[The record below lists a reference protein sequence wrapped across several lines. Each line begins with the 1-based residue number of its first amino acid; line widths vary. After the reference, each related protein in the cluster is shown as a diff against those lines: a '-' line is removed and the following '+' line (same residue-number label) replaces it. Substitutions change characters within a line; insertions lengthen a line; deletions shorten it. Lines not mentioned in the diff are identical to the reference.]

1 MPLLGHPS
9 QASLA
14 TFLRGAAKLLPSK
27 PKAIVVV
34 TAHWVSQ
41 HGLHASFGLAVDY
54 MTLRRTSGP
63 RYPET
68 GAVACIGW

>member
-1 MPLLGHPS
+1 MSAVCTSAVPMPSMYLTHGGGPMPLLGHPS

-41 HGLHASFGLAVDY
+41 HGLH
-54 MTLRRTSGP
+54 
-63 RYPET
+63 E
-68 GAVACIGW
+68 